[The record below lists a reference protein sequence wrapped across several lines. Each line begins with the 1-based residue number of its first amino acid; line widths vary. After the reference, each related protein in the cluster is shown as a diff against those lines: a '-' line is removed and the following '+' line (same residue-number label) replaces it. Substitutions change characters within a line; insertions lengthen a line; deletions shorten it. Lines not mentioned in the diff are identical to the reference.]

1 MRHRLIESRRSRM
14 CLPVRGFTLA
24 ELIIALG
31 LTVLLAASIFSAIG
45 IYVRLTSSGQR
56 QVLKAQITRALIR
69 QMQADLSGIVFVV
82 PETEEEEE
90 SDDLGLG
97 MEESDTPTD
106 GTSAEAAEAVV
117 ESAVTVTDPT
127 TSIATQSIGLVGD
140 ANTLLLH
147 VSRPVHP
154 LRLATTQTAIADG
167 LISDEKTVA
176 WFMTGSGT
184 SGYSGLVPVNSPQD
198 GTAPFGLSRMEGDR
212 FAMTLSEEQGADE
225 LLSSMTRLLA
235 PEVQSLQFE
244 YFDGMNWLMEWDS
257 TVSGRLP
264 QAVRVT
270 MGLLLD
276 DPGKSVGA
284 FSPVANPAPELV
296 THVIR
301 IPRAEPYVDEFGL

>member
-1 MRHRLIESRRSRM
+1 MGL
-14 CLPVRGFTLA
+14 LARGFTLA

-82 PETEEEEE
+82 PEAEEEAE
-90 SDDLGLG
+90 SDDLSLG
-97 MEESDTPTD
+97 ATSDTSTD
-106 GTSAEAAEAVV
+106 ATSADAAATVM
-117 ESAVTVTDPT
+117 ESSVTVTDPT

-140 ANTLLLH
+140 VNTLLLH

-176 WFMTGSGT
+176 WFMTGTGT

-198 GTAPFGLSRMEGDR
+198 GTAPFGLSRIEGDR
-212 FAMTLSEEQGADE
+212 FAMTLSQEQGAE
-225 LLSSMTRLLA
+225 EVLSSMTRLLA

-244 YFDGMNWLMEWDS
+244 YFDGMNWLTEWDS
-257 TVSGRLP
+257 TASGRLP

-284 FSPVANPAPELV
+284 ISRVVPPAPEFV
-296 THVIR
+296 THVMR